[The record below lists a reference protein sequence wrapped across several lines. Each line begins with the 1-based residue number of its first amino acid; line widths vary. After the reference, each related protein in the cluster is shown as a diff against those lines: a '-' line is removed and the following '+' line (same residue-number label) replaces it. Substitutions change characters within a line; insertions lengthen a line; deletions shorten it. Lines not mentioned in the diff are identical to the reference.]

1 MRAQISGIS
10 RCSAALWKHGYLGGK
25 EKREKKRKKKKER
38 RSVKRRLRV
47 CAHSPA
53 LRRARLRTAPQPPNG
68 RPKPLA
74 PTAREEPRCIM
85 GAAVPLPSRSR
96 PPPPTPM
103 AHFGRGGGRDYN
115 SQHAAARLAA
125 ARHAGSRSPEQRP
138 PLPAAR
144 LETPCGAEGSS
155 FGAPP
160 FREQVGEARGAARR
174 GFAMQIFVK
183 TLTGKTITLEVR
195 LRTPHRAHRGAGA
208 AEGRMAAACPK
219 WLLPLRLVVV
229 KRGCGVASRPR
240 CSVS

>member
-1 MRAQISGIS
+1 M
-10 RCSAALWKHGYLGGK
+10 
-25 EKREKKRKKKKER
+25 
-38 RSVKRRLRV
+38 

-68 RPKPLA
+68 RPEPLA

-115 SQHAAARLAA
+115 SQHAAARRAA
-125 ARHAGSRSPEQRP
+125 ARHAGSRSPEHLP

-160 FREQVGEARGAARR
+160 FREQVGEARGAARLRHADLREDPDGENHHPR
-174 GFAMQIFVK
+174 GQAAPPAP
-183 TLTGKTITLEVR
+183 
-195 LRTPHRAHRGAGA
+195 RTPRRCGCG
-208 AEGRMAAACPK
+208 GPDGGGVPQMAAAPAA
-219 WLLPLRLVVV
+219 RGGEARV
-229 KRGCGVASRPR
+229 RGCLTAPLLCLLTG
-240 CSVS
+240 